1 MKCLPVILIFTAMA
15 LAPAYGQEAIGRAA
29 TVKPQAKGTVAGTL
43 SPNSS
48 VHSNETISTEE
59 TGQAGLKFHD
69 DSHLAVGSKSS
80 VRLDKFVYDPHKE
93 KDKWLSTQPK
103 DLSGSALVH
112 KGEQRAPSSRP
123 MARLAFEDDYRCSG
137 GAVGQSGL

>member
-1 MKCLPVILIFTAMA
+1 MKCLPVILVFTAMA

-43 SPNSS
+43 SPNSN

-69 DSHLAVGSKSS
+69 DSHLAVGPKSS
-80 VRLDKFVYDPHKE
+80 VRLDKFVYDPHKG
-93 KDKWLSTQPK
+93 KGQMVIDAAKGSFRFSTGAQ
-103 DLSGSALVH
+103 
-112 KGEQRAPSSRP
+112 
-123 MARLAFEDDYRCSG
+123 G
-137 GAVGQSGL
+137 GTKSTIKSPYGTLGIRG